1 MCSTPVQSQEILIL
15 TCIICS
21 SENGELFWK
30 KVDIGMFN

>member
-15 TCIICS
+15 TCIICF